1 MQNVRDLFPF
11 IQPAK
16 SAKRIVMESLIAG
29 HLYQNTLQIFKRAAE
44 TVNLDPNVRERLVK
58 PKRAVIVSVPIRLE
72 DHTVKVF
79 HGYRVQHSQTL
90 GPFKGGIR
98 YHQDVNLS
106 EVAGLAMLMTFKN
119 SLLQLPLGGAKGGIT
134 CDPTKMS
141 RNELQALTRR
151 YTSEIA
157 PFIGPEKDIPAP
169 DVGTD
174 GQTMAWLM
182 DTYSQQAGYAVNG
195 VVTGKPIEIGGSLGR
210 MGATGLGVVFCL
222 QEALTA
228 LGKKMDNTTV
238 AVQGFGNVGSH
249 AALYAFE
256 RGAKI
261 VAVSDVHGG
270 IANANGLDVKK
281 LWAHYLSKK
290 SFDGL
295 DIPHERISNEQL
307 LAIKCDALLPCA
319 LDGAIHKDNANG
331 IQAKLIVEGANG
343 PCTGEADLI
352 LNKKGVTIV
361 PDILANGGGVIVSYF
376 EWVQSLASFFWGEEE
391 VNEKLHQQIT
401 TAFHRVWEFS
411 KTKNIDMRTAA
422 MCVSVKRLEKAMLL
436 RGLYPR

>member
-1 MQNVRDLFPF
+1 
-11 IQPAK
+11 
-16 SAKRIVMESLIAG
+16 MESLISG
-29 HLYQNTLQIFKRAAE
+29 HLYQNTLSIFKNACDI
-44 TVNLDPNVRERLVK
+44 VHLDPNVRERLSK
-58 PKRAVIVSVPIRLE
+58 PKRSIIVSVPIRLE
-72 DHTVKVF
+72 DQSVKVF

-98 YHQDVNLS
+98 YHQGVNLS
-106 EVAGLAMLMTFKN
+106 EVAGLAMLMSFKN

-134 CDPTKMS
+134 CDPTKMT
-141 RNELQALTRR
+141 RNELQAMTRR

-157 PFIGPEKDIPAP
+157 PFIGPEIDVPAP

-174 GQTMAWLM
+174 GQTMAWIM
-182 DTYSQQAGYAVNG
+182 DTYSQQKGYAVNG

-222 QEALTA
+222 QEALTVM
-228 LGKKMDNTTV
+228 GKKMETTTV

-256 RGAKI
+256 RGAKV
-261 VAVSDVHGG
+261 VAVSDVAGG
-270 IANANGLDVKK
+270 ICNPNGLDIKK
-281 LWAHYLSKK
+281 LWEHYAAKK

-295 DIPHERISNEQL
+295 EIPHDRISNDQL
-307 LAIKCDALLPCA
+307 LAYKCDALLPSA
-319 LDGAIHKDNANG
+319 LDGAIHKDNAG
-331 IQAKLIVEGANG
+331 SIQAKLIVEGANG
-343 PCTGEADLI
+343 PCTKEADEL
-352 LNKKGVTIV
+352 LTSKGVTII

-376 EWVQSLASFFWGEEE
+376 EWVQSLASFFWSEKE

-411 KTKNIDMRTAA
+411 KTKNCSMRTAA
-422 MCVSVKRLEKAMLL
+422 MCVAVKRLEKAMLL